1 MNRRS
6 RGFTLVELLVVIT
19 IIGMLM
25 ALLLPAVQS
34 ARESG
39 RRATCFNNQYQ
50 IATAMLQSESTRRF
64 FPGFVNMLG
73 GKPVSWVPMIFPYIE
88 RNDLYEQWKVGNQPA
103 TMLRLMICPS
113 APPESSGSTDTPLAY
128 VVNTGKNTNSTPGQP
143 NQPTPF
149 TVANPRRACDGV
161 FHDQYNTGNQIKV
174 SNDYISGKDGTTQT
188 LMLGEMI
195 PPAATA
201 ATGWRSTVENVVG
214 FQWSGANTNA
224 SNPQPVSLYTNRK
237 VIEHLTSRHGGGS
250 VVSFCDRHTYFLRED
265 IDYEVYAH
273 LLTPSSRDAFTPVKF
288 QVLDDRDF

>member
-1 MNRRS
+1 MKRRS

-64 FPGFVNMLG
+64 FPGFMNRLG
-73 GKPVSWVPMIFPYIE
+73 EKQVSWVPMIFPYIE
-88 RNDLYEQWKVGNQPA
+88 RNDLYDEWKVGTQRP
-103 TMLRLMICPS
+103 TLLRLLICPS
-113 APPESSGSTDTPLAY
+113 APPETSGATDTPLAY
-128 VVNTGKNTNSTPGQP
+128 VVNTGKNTNSSSGG
-143 NQPTPF
+143 F

-161 FHDQYNTGNQIKV
+161 FHDQFNPANQVRV

-188 LMLGEMI
+188 LMLGELI
-195 PPAATA
+195 PLAATA
-201 ATGWRSTVENVVG
+201 AMGWRSTVENVVG
-214 FQWSGANTNA
+214 FQWGGANANP
-224 SNPQPVSLYTNRK
+224 SNPQPVSLYTTRK
-237 VIEHLTSRHGGGS
+237 VSEHLTSRHGGGC

-265 IDYEVYAH
+265 IDYEVFAH
-273 LLTPSSRDAFTPVKF
+273 LMTPSSRDAFTSVKF
-288 QVLDDRDF
+288 PVLDDRDY

>member
-64 FPGFVNMLG
+64 FPGFINRLSD
-73 GKPVSWVPMIFPYIE
+73 KQVSWVPMIFPYIE
-88 RNDLYEQWKVGNQPA
+88 RNDLYEQWKVGTQP
-103 TMLRLMICPS
+103 TTLLRLMICPS
-113 APPESSGSTDTPLAY
+113 APPETSGTTDTPLAY
-128 VVNTGKNTNSTPGQP
+128 VVNTGKNTNSSAGG
-143 NQPTPF
+143 F
-149 TVANPRRACDGV
+149 SVADPRRPCDGV
-161 FHDQYNTGNQIKV
+161 FHDQFNVGNQIRV
-174 SNDYISGKDGTTQT
+174 SNDYISSKDGTTQT
-188 LMLGEMI
+188 LMLGELI
-195 PPAATA
+195 PLAATA
-201 ATGWRSTVENVVG
+201 AMGWRSTVENVVG
-214 FQWSGANTNA
+214 FQWCGANFNI
-224 SNPQPVSLYTNRK
+224 NKPQPELYKNRK
-237 VIEHLTSRHGGGS
+237 VSEHLTSRHGGGC

-273 LLTPSSRDAFTPVKF
+273 LMTPSSRDAFMPVQF
-288 QVLDDRDF
+288 PVLDDRDF